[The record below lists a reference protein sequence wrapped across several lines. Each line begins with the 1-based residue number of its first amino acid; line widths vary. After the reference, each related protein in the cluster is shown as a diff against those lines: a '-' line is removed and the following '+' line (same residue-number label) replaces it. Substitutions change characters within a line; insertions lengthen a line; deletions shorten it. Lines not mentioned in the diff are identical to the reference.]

1 MYKSKRQPR
10 EKQAEALNKL
20 EGKKAFAVLMA
31 MRTGKTKVITDDFG
45 RLVSEGK
52 VRDLLVIAPAG
63 AYMPWEDA
71 LYTDL
76 PDDISSKLATFVWVS
91 KKDKLKSWRQELAN
105 FLAHSGPRVLL
116 MNIEAISSVER
127 ARALC
132 KVFLKERQGKNMLV
146 IDESVIIKN
155 HQSNCS
161 KFCVDI
167 LSEMATYKR
176 ILSGLVAPRSP
187 LDVYQQFRF
196 LDRNIFPENF
206 EKFRDRYAD
215 VKRICQ
221 LPMPVVRNKFFN
233 TLKLNKPMSENQLRE
248 KARIIWPD
256 TNDLPDFVWL
266 HKAVMDSP
274 DTLKKDEM
282 VNAIFRAG
290 GYIPS
295 IPLIKGYKNV
305 DDLHNRIAPHSFR
318 VRLEDCFDLP
328 PADYS
333 FRDIEMH
340 PEQERVYSDLKE
352 FMTAQLKDAKQ
363 VTAQNVITLML
374 RLHQVLCGHTKDE
387 FGDYIGIP
395 EYRTA
400 AVIDI
405 LEDYDGKAIIWCSYD
420 NDVRKIQAM
429 LTKTFGEGSV
439 ARFWG
444 GNRATREDEEQLF
457 KNNDDCRF
465 MIATPDA
472 GGRGRTWD
480 CADLVIYYSSKNNL
494 DHRMQSEE
502 RVKAV
507 GKSRQVAYIDLRVR
521 GTVEEKIIE
530 ALRNKI
536 DIASVISGDD
546 WKEWLI

>member
-1 MYKSKRQPR
+1 MYTSKRKPR
-10 EKQAEALNKL
+10 EKQQEALDRLQGRKS
-20 EGKKAFAVLMA
+20 FAVLMA
-31 MRTGKTKVITDDFG
+31 MRTGKTKVICDDFG
-45 RLVSEGK
+45 RLVYAGK
-52 VRDLLVIAPAG
+52 VRDMLVIAPAG
-63 AYMPWEDA
+63 AYMPWEGA

-76 PDDISSKLATFVWVS
+76 PDEISSKLATFVWVS
-91 KKDKLKSWRQELAN
+91 KKDKLKSWRQGLAE
-105 FLAHSGPRVLL
+105 FLAHEGPRVLL

-127 ARALC
+127 ARSLAQI
-132 KVFLKERQGKNMLV
+132 FMKERAGKNMLV
-146 IDESVIIKN
+146 VDESVVIKN
-155 HQSNCS
+155 NGSNCS
-161 KFCVDI
+161 KFCVDV
-167 LSEMATYKR
+167 LSPMATYKR

-196 LDRNIFPENF
+196 LDKTIFPETYDR
-206 EKFRDRYAD
+206 FRDRYAD

-221 LPMPVVRNKFFN
+221 LPTPVVRNKFFN
-233 TLKLNKPMSENQLRE
+233 TLKLNKPMSEQQMQE
-248 KARIIWPD
+248 KAKLIWPD
-256 TNDLPDFVWL
+256 MTDFPPFGFLRNMVIS
-266 HKAVMDSP
+266 AP

-295 IPLIKGYKNV
+295 IPMIKGYRNV
-305 DDLHNRIAPHSFR
+305 EELHERIAPHSFR

-328 PADYS
+328 SADYS
-333 FRDIEMH
+333 FRDVPMH
-340 PEQERVYSDLKE
+340 SEQERVYTDLKE
-352 FMTAQLKDAKQ
+352 FMTAQLKEQKQ

-387 FGDYIGIP
+387 NGFEVSIP

-400 AVIDI
+400 ALVDL

-420 NDVRKIQAM
+420 SDVRKIQGV
-429 LTKTFGEGSV
+429 LEKDYGVGSV

-444 GNRATREDEEQLF
+444 GNHQTREDEEKIF
-457 KNNDDCRF
+457 KESSDCRF

-480 CADLVIYYSSKNNL
+480 CADLVVYYSSKNNL

-507 GKSRQVAYIDLRVR
+507 GKTRPVAYVDLRVP

-536 DIASVISGDD
+536 DIATVISGDD
-546 WKEWLI
+546 WMDWLI

>member
-1 MYKSKRQPR
+1 MYQSKRKPR
-10 EKQAEALNKL
+10 EKQQEALNKL
-20 EGKKAFAVLMA
+20 QGKKAFAVLMA

-45 RLVSEGK
+45 RLVDEGK
-52 VRDLLVIAPAG
+52 VRDLLVLAPAG
-63 AYMPWEDA
+63 AYMPWETA

-76 PDDISSKLATFVWVS
+76 PDEIADHLSVFVWVS
-91 KKDKLKSWRQELAN
+91 KKAKLKSYQTE
-105 FLAHSGPRVLL
+105 FKQFCEHPGPRVLL
-116 MNIEAISSVER
+116 MNIEAVSSVIA
-127 ARALC
+127 ARQIALT
-132 KVFLKERQGKNMLV
+132 FLEQTPGRNMLV
-146 IDESVIIKN
+146 VDESVVIKN
-155 HQSNCS
+155 HQATCS
-161 KFCVDI
+161 KFCVDT
-167 LSEMATYKR
+167 LSPLASYKR

-196 LDRNIFPENF
+196 LDKTIFPEPF

-221 LPMPVVRNKFFN
+221 LPLPIVRNKYLN
-233 TLKLNKPMSENQLRE
+233 TMKLNRPMSEEQLQE
-248 KARIIWPD
+248 KASAIWPD
-256 TNDLPDFVWL
+256 MTDFPPFGFLRNMV
-266 HKAVMDSP
+266 VDSP
-274 DTLKKDEM
+274 NTLKKDEM
-282 VNAIFRAG
+282 VSAIFRAG

-295 IPLIKGYKNV
+295 IPMIKGYRNI
-305 DDLHNRIAPHSFR
+305 DELHERIAPHSFR

-333 FRDIEMH
+333 FRDVEMH
-340 PEQERVYSDLKE
+340 PDQERIYGDLRE
-352 FMTAQLKDAKQ
+352 FMTAQLKEAKQ

-374 RLHQVLCGHTKDE
+374 RLHQVLCGHTRDE
-387 FGDYIGIP
+387 NGDYVSIP

-400 AVIDI
+400 SAVEL

-420 NDVRKIQAM
+420 NDVRKIQAV
-429 LTKTFGEGSV
+429 LEKTFGDGSV

-444 GNRATREDEEQLF
+444 GNRATREDEEKTF
-457 KNNDDCRF
+457 KKSPACRF

-480 CADLVIYYSSKNNL
+480 NADLVVYYSSKNNL

-507 GKSRQVAYIDLRVR
+507 GKTRPVAYVDMRVR

-546 WKEWLI
+546 WMEWLI